1 MAFTQE
7 GINVNVYDI
16 VTADTIEVGDQIL
29 VNNIDP
35 IEVETVI
42 DSGEA
47 IMVKGYSHLSGDKAE
62 YIFTADAEIGL
73 WGV

>member
-1 MAFTQE
+1 MTFTKE
-7 GINVNVYDI
+7 GKIVNVYDI

-35 IEVETVI
+35 IEVEAVI

-47 IMVKGYSHLSGDKAE
+47 IMIKGYSHLSGDKAE
-62 YIFTADAEIGL
+62 YILSADAEIGL